1 MNKVDNQTLQE
12 ESLLRINT
20 STQRI
25 GTLRTYLFIWI
36 YNIFKQGSK
45 QPLSQKQIP
54 KVLKEYSSQTSYKTF
69 IKSYELNSDLRQSL
83 WISFRF
89 HIILNCL
96 LYLFTCTLQLILPF
110 MMSKAQSYFV
120 DPNRIYTTKNILVF
134 AFLQLLYYIILSI
147 FQPIQQF
154 LQSLVSIKVQ
164 GALQIKLMDHT
175 LKFPLQRSSKYNPGD
190 LINMLQVDVLQSSN
204 YFINKFQVYL
214 VPYQLLGAFFIFYIT
229 VKDNS
234 LPPAIGVLI
243 QATFGVAFGYY
254 FGIIQNKF
262 MHAKDERMSGVDE
275 ALLQIKQIKFNCYE
289 QYFEKR
295 IEQLRAKELKFLKQ
309 QVLLLIFIQ
318 FMQNILSFATWECTF
333 YFADFITFAI
343 TTVIMQNS
351 SQLMYLLQA
360 FPNQLKNYYA
370 SINSITRITQFLR
383 ENQISQ
389 WNSDDDKI
397 HDIKIDGIFDWKQID
412 ENQYLKQ
419 NSQFNLKLN
428 VTKGQYIVIVGNSA
442 SGKSTI
448 LKSILNETNCVSGQI
463 IINGRISLAMQEPWI
478 LSDTIKNN
486 IIYMNKFDEIRYKK
500 VIHACALEEDISQF
514 INKDFT
520 QLSEKGDNLS
530 GGQQKRIN
538 LARAIYKEA
547 DIYLFDDP
555 LSALDIKVKCHI
567 YKECFLKFL
576 NGKTR
581 ILFTNQ
587 LTNLQGVDQVYLLQN
602 DRLIPY
608 NHQLKI
614 EEEKLNLIDI
624 EFENNH
630 FLDKELSSKASF
642 TLINEDQRVG
652 NLDKKV
658 IKTIFKFQGGI
669 WAILAIVT
677 YFSILMIL
685 STLSSKILSNPQL
698 EADEFRM
705 VALKNFPIFNIP
717 IYIAIISITGYF
729 LLIGIKTSSIIHKNI
744 FASLMKASFTQF
756 YNQILIGR
764 LMNRLS
770 KDIYNID
777 MLFPNQIYNLSIQFT
792 NLIMP
797 LITSLIFLNY
807 IAYPIVLI
815 FVITLLIFTIS
826 YYKCLTEMTRIESV
840 SKSPVFAYYQQIVRG
855 LLFVRSCLPK
865 KLVIQNL
872 QNYVDLDLGNQM
884 YLAGLQQ
891 WFSQTS
897 SIITN
902 IFQTILFIVCLLFP
916 NENPAMTYLIVIQMS
931 NVSQLLVS
939 VAVSYGNLLMYS
951 ISFERCLHLSNDIEY
966 DDYQNGIRSN
976 TKSTG
981 TITLSNASFQ
991 YPNNQKD
998 VLSNITLQIQ
1008 SGQKIGIV
1016 GRTGAGK
1023 SSIIMALLRM
1033 IHQTN
1038 GNVYIDQTDL
1048 NDYILQELR
1057 LKFSVIP
1064 QEALI
1069 YKGTLKENLD
1079 PYGFADISLLEKVCL
1094 TCQLYSMKS
1103 FQDYKLNTQISQNGC
1118 NLSLGEKQLITIAR
1132 CMIENRQIILVDEA
1146 TANIDNP
1153 TEELIKNIFKLH
1165 FKNQTMITIAHKVS
1179 TIMESDKI
1187 VVLSAGQIIEFDN
1200 PNNLLKLPNSEFRQI
1215 VDLINKNL

>member
-1 MNKVDNQTLQE
+1 
-12 ESLLRINT
+12 
-20 STQRI
+20 
-25 GTLRTYLFIWI
+25 
-36 YNIFKQGSK
+36 
-45 QPLSQKQIP
+45 
-54 KVLKEYSSQTSYKTF
+54 
-69 IKSYELNSDLRQSL
+69 
-83 WISFRF
+83 
-89 HIILNCL
+89 
-96 LYLFTCTLQLILPF
+96 
-110 MMSKAQSYFV
+110 
-120 DPNRIYTTKNILVF
+120 
-134 AFLQLLYYIILSI
+134 
-147 FQPIQQF
+147 
-154 LQSLVSIKVQ
+154 
-164 GALQIKLMDHT
+164 
-175 LKFPLQRSSKYNPGD
+175 
-190 LINMLQVDVLQSSN
+190 MLQVDVLQSSQ
-204 YFINKFQVYL
+204 YFINRFQVYL
-214 VPYQLLGAFFIFYIT
+214 VPYQLLGAFFIFYVT

-234 LPPAIGVLI
+234 LPPAIGVII
-243 QATFGVAFGYY
+243 QAIFGVAFGYY
-254 FGIIQNKF
+254 FGKIQNKF
-262 MHAKDERMSGVDE
+262 MHAKDERMGGVDE
-275 ALLQIKQIKFNCYE
+275 SLLQIKQIKFNCYE
-289 QYFEKR
+289 TYFEKR
-295 IEQLRAKELKFLKQ
+295 IEKLRAKELKFLKQ

-370 SINSITRITQFLR
+370 SINSIIRITSFLK
-383 ENQISQ
+383 ENQIQPWS
-389 WNSDDDKI
+389 NDEDKV
-397 HDIKIDGIFDWKQID
+397 HDIKIDGTFDWKYID

-419 NSQFNLKLN
+419 NQQFDLKLN
-428 VTKGQYIVIVGNSA
+428 VVKGYYIVIVGNSA

-463 IINGRISLAMQEPWI
+463 VINGEISLATQEPWI

-486 IIYMNKFDEIRYKK
+486 IIYMNKFDELRYKK
-500 VIHACALEEDISQF
+500 VMHVTALEQDINQF
-514 INKDFT
+514 VNKDFT

-538 LARAIYKEA
+538 LARAVYKEA

-567 YKECFLKFL
+567 YQECFLKFL
-576 NGKTR
+576 HGKTR

-587 LTNLQGVDQVYLLQN
+587 LTNLSGVDQIYLLQN
-602 DRLIPY
+602 DKLVPY
-608 NHQLKI
+608 NTQIKI

-624 EFENNH
+624 QFENNH
-630 FLDKELSSKASF
+630 LEDKEPKSKASF
-642 TLINEDQRVG
+642 TLMSEDQRVG
-652 NLDKKV
+652 KIDNKV
-658 IKTIFKFQGGI
+658 IKTIFQFQGGF
-669 WAILAIVT
+669 WAIIAVVT
-677 YFSILMIL
+677 YFSVLMVL
-685 STLSSKILSNPQL
+685 STLSSKTLSNPQL
-698 EADEFRM
+698 DPDEFRE
-705 VALKNFPIFNIP
+705 VALKSFPLFNIP

-729 LLIGIKTSSIIHKNI
+729 LLIGIKTSSVVHKNI

-815 FVITLLIFTIS
+815 FVIILLLFTIS

-840 SKSPVFAYYQQIVRG
+840 SKSPVFTYYQQIIRG

-865 KLVIQNL
+865 RLVL
-872 QNYVDLDLGNQM
+872 QNHYNNIDLDLGNQM

-902 IFQTILFIVCLLFP
+902 IFQTILFVVCLLYP
-916 NENPAMTYLIVIQMS
+916 NNNPAMTYLIVIQMS
-931 NVSQLLVS
+931 NVSQLLVQ

-966 DDYQNGIRSN
+966 DDYAQGSINS
-976 TKSTG
+976 KSIG
-981 TITLSNASFQ
+981 SITLTNASFQ

-998 VLSNITLQIQ
+998 VLSNLSLTIE
-1008 SGQKIGIV
+1008 SGQKIGIL

-1023 SSIIMALLRM
+1023 SSIIMALMRM
-1033 IHQTN
+1033 IHLTN
-1038 GNVYIDQTDL
+1038 GDVKIDETDL
-1048 NDYILQELR
+1048 NEYALQELR
-1057 LKFSVIP
+1057 KKFSVIP
-1064 QEALI
+1064 QESLI

-1079 PYGFADISLLEKVCL
+1079 PYGLADDQNLEEVCQA
-1094 TCQLYSMKS
+1094 CQLYNMKS
-1103 FQDYKLNTQISQNGC
+1103 FQDYKLETKIQQSGG

-1132 CMIENRQIILVDEA
+1132 CMIENRKIILVDEA

-1153 TEELIKNIFKLH
+1153 TEELIKNIFKVH
-1165 FKNQTMITIAHKVS
+1165 FLNQTMITIAHKVS

-1187 VVLSAGQIIEFDN
+1187 VVLSAGQIIECDS
-1200 PNNLLKLPNSEFRQI
+1200 PNNLLKQPKSEFKQI

>member
-1 MNKVDNQTLQE
+1 
-12 ESLLRINT
+12 
-20 STQRI
+20 
-25 GTLRTYLFIWI
+25 
-36 YNIFKQGSK
+36 
-45 QPLSQKQIP
+45 
-54 KVLKEYSSQTSYKTF
+54 
-69 IKSYELNSDLRQSL
+69 
-83 WISFRF
+83 
-89 HIILNCL
+89 
-96 LYLFTCTLQLILPF
+96 
-110 MMSKAQSYFV
+110 
-120 DPNRIYTTKNILVF
+120 
-134 AFLQLLYYIILSI
+134 
-147 FQPIQQF
+147 
-154 LQSLVSIKVQ
+154 
-164 GALQIKLMDHT
+164 
-175 LKFPLQRSSKYNPGD
+175 
-190 LINMLQVDVLQSSN
+190 MLQVDVLQSSN
-204 YFINKFQVYL
+204 YFINRFQVYL

-234 LPPAIGVLI
+234 LTPAIGIMI
-243 QATFGVAFGYY
+243 QTIFGVVFGYY
-254 FGIIQNKF
+254 FGKIQNKF

-289 QYFEKR
+289 TYFEKR
-295 IEQLRAKELKFLKQ
+295 IEQLRAKELKYLKQ

-370 SINSITRITQFLR
+370 SINSISRITSFLK

-389 WNSDDDKI
+389 WNQDDDRM
-397 HDIKIDGIFDWKQID
+397 HDIKIDGIFNWKYID
-412 ENQYLKQ
+412 DNQYLKQ
-419 NSQFNLKLN
+419 NQQFNLQLN
-428 VTKGQYIVIVGNSA
+428 VVKGQYIVIVGNSA

-463 IINGRISLAMQEPWI
+463 VINGEISLATQEPWI

-486 IIYMNKFDEIRYKK
+486 IIYMNKYDEMRYKK
-500 VIHACALEEDISQF
+500 VMHVCALEQDINQF
-514 INKDFT
+514 INKDYT

-538 LARAIYKEA
+538 LARAVYKEA

-587 LTNLQGVDQVYLLQN
+587 LTNLQGVDQIYLLQN
-602 DRLIPY
+602 DTLVPY
-608 NHQLKI
+608 NPKISI
-614 EEEKLNLIDI
+614 EEDKLNLIDI
-624 EFENNH
+624 QFENNH
-630 FLDKELSSKASF
+630 FEDKEPQSKASF
-642 TLINEDQRVG
+642 TLINEDQRIG
-652 NLDKKV
+652 NIDTQV
-658 IKTIFKFQGGI
+658 IKTIFQFQGGI
-669 WAILAIVT
+669 WAIFAIIT
-677 YFSILMIL
+677 YFSVLMIL
-685 STLSSKILSNPQL
+685 STFSSKILSNPEL
-698 EADEFRM
+698 EPDEFRII
-705 VALKNFPIFNIP
+705 ALKTFPLFNIP

-744 FASLMKASFTQF
+744 FISLMKASFTQF

-815 FVITLLIFTIS
+815 FVIILVLFTIS

-840 SKSPVFAYYQQIVRG
+840 SKSPVFSYYQQIMRG

-865 KLVIQNL
+865 KYVL
-872 QNYVDLDLGNQM
+872 QNHYNNIDLDLGNQM

-891 WFSQTS
+891 WFSQAS

-916 NENPAMTYLIVIQMS
+916 NDNPAMTYLIVIQMS
-931 NVSQLLVS
+931 NVSQLLVT
-939 VAVSYGNLLMYS
+939 VAISYGNLLMYS

-966 DDYQNGIRSN
+966 DDYSQGNINS
-976 TKSTG
+976 KQIG

-998 VLSNITLQIQ
+998 VLSNISLTIE

-1023 SSIIMALLRM
+1023 SSIIMALMRM
-1033 IHQTN
+1033 IHITN
-1038 GNVYIDQTDL
+1038 GDVQVDEIDL
-1048 NDYILQELR
+1048 NDYSLQELR
-1057 LKFSVIP
+1057 KKYSVIP

-1079 PYGFADISLLEKVCL
+1079 PYGLVDDQNLEKVCKA
-1094 TCQLYSMKS
+1094 CQLYNMKS
-1103 FQDYKLNTQISQNGC
+1103 FQDYRLNTQIQQSGC

-1132 CMIENRQIILVDEA
+1132 CMIENRKIILVDEA

-1153 TEELIKNIFKLH
+1153 TEELIKNIFKVH

-1179 TIMESDKI
+1179 TIMDSDKI
-1187 VVLSAGQIIEFDN
+1187 VVLSAGQIIECDS
-1200 PNNLLKLPNSEFRQI
+1200 PNNLLKQPQSEFRQI